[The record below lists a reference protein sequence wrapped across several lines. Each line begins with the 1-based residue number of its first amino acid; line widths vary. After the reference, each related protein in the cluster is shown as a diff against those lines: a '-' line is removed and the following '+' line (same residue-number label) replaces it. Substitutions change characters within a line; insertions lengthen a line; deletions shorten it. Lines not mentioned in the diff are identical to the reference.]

1 MKEVLKEGDD
11 RLNPVELVELVGTVA
26 KYGTLMIGGLC
37 LLVYSHR
44 IGQFPEGVGLGEGLA
59 FYLVCAGFLLA
70 YALYALICTATGCL
84 LLAVPATALH
94 RFAINRQGKSKR
106 RHGQLLLHTDFA
118 AMRSGPIL
126 AMGALGLA
134 GHAIYIFYNTD
145 PWNASL
151 WLGVPLM
158 QGIGVVF
165 FLTVLRRQEH
175 FDSGVVVPDYSD
187 GPTAGRRNDAA
198 MARRAFVIWL
208 AIAPLVLAP
217 ERLFLF
223 DAAFRVAQL
232 RKDAA
237 TIHVKSPWS
246 DRVAQS
252 TLAKAPSVL
261 GSDYVEFKKV
271 NVLLRSVGQKVVLE
285 LPTASGFTKLS
296 IPADAVE
303 IE

>member
-1 MKEVLKEGDD
+1 M
-11 RLNPVELVELVGTVA
+11 
-26 KYGTLMIGGLC
+26 TL
-37 LLVYSHR
+37 S
-44 IGQFPEGVGLGEGLA
+44 
-59 FYLVCAGFLLA
+59 
-70 YALYALICTATGCL
+70 TT
-84 LLAVPATALH
+84 LLAVPASALH
-94 RFAINRQGKSKR
+94 RFAINRQSKAR
-106 RHGQLLLHTDFA
+106 RHRGQLLLHTDFA

-134 GHAIYIFYNTD
+134 SHAVYILYNTE
-145 PWNASL
+145 PWDASL

-158 QGIGVVF
+158 QGLGVVF
-165 FLTVLRRQEH
+165 FLTVARRQEH

-187 GPTAGRRNDAA
+187 GPNAGRRSDTA

-208 AIAPLVLAP
+208 AIGPLVLAP

-252 TLAKAPSVL
+252 TLTKAPSVL

-285 LPTASGFTKLS
+285 LPTASGITKLS